1 MSATRKSP
9 SRRKLSR
16 EERAVWLT
24 GFWKGFD
31 HILAKD
37 GGVAE
42 RSIERV
48 GELSERA
55 AWVALNAY
63 RRAVRQVRP

>member
-24 GFWKGFD
+24 GYWKGFD
-31 HILAKD
+31 HVLGKD

-42 RSIERV
+42 RSIDRV
-48 GELSERA
+48 IELSEQA
-55 AWVALNAY
+55 AWKSLYAY
-63 RRAVRQVRP
+63 RRAVKQVYP